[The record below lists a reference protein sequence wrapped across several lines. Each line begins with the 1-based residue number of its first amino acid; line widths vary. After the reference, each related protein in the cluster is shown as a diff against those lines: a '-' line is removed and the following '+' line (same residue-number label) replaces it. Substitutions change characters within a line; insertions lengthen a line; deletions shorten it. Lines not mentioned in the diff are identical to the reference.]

1 MTRIE
6 RACKLLDQLK
16 LEGLLI
22 ENPSDVFY
30 LTGQWFSSARLL
42 LKPESAS
49 LLVDG
54 RYFGQA
60 NGKAPCEV
68 ILAEKEALAHAMKGL
83 KKVGFDSSFVS
94 WEKASLL
101 QSSAPSKE
109 WIPVPRPL
117 KEMRVCKDLGEIE
130 ALKEA
135 ARVTAVGYAEVLKKL
150 REGVEEREIAIEFE
164 CYSRRK
170 GASKMSFMPIV
181 AFGENSAYPH
191 YRAGVAQLKKN
202 QIALFDFG
210 AVVNSYSGD
219 MTRCFFFGQPQEELI
234 RFYGLVRQAAALAV
248 AAIRPGARLGRLD
261 QIVRDFFAKEGVLP
275 LYSHSLGHGVGID
288 VHEYPLLKV
297 DGEDRDLILRAGMVF
312 TIEPGLYLPGLG
324 GVRYENTY
332 VVTESGSENLYA
344 EI

>member
-1 MTRIE
+1 MTRFE
-6 RACKLLDQLK
+6 RAMKHLEEWK

-42 LKPESAS
+42 LAPGSAS

-60 NGKAPCEV
+60 RAKVSCEV
-68 ILAEKEALAHAMKGL
+68 ILAEKEALGFAMKGM
-83 KKVGFDSSFVS
+83 KKVGVDSSFVTV
-94 WEKASLL
+94 EKAGLL
-101 QSSAPSKE
+101 QRSVPNKE

-117 KEMRVCKDLGEIE
+117 KEMRVCKDSEEIE
-130 ALKEA
+130 ALRDA
-135 ARVTAVGYAEVLKKL
+135 ARVTAAGYAEVLKKL
-150 REGVEEREIAIEFE
+150 KEGVEEREIAIEFE
-164 CYSRRK
+164 YYCRKK
-170 GASKMSFMPIV
+170 GASKMSFEPIV

-191 YRAGVAQLKKN
+191 YRAGAAQLKKN

-210 AVVNSYSGD
+210 AVVSSYCGD

-234 RFYGLVRQAAALAV
+234 RFYGLVGQAAAMAV
-248 AAIRPGARLGRLD
+248 AAIRPGVKVGNLD
-261 QIVRDFFAKEGVLP
+261 RIVREFFAKEGVEH

-288 VHEYPLLKV
+288 VHEYPLIRF
-297 DGEDRDLILRAGMVF
+297 DGEDRDLILKAGMVF

-332 VVTESGSENLYA
+332 VVTESGSENLYD
-344 EI
+344 EL